1 VSGTYG
7 LAGAADTTIVLL
19 RGRNESGGLIK
30 ITGRDVPEGEYAV
43 KFANGSTWQFDG
55 YDLDDAARTART
67 RAATA
72 GLGDRFAEILAYV
85 AEQTD
90 LVTPA
95 AVSAAFAI
103 DNDDA
108 GKYQR

>member
-1 VSGTYG
+1 MSGTYG

-67 RAATA
+67 RANAIQIRNRLRVSELQPMKCGRLT
-72 GLGDRFAEILAYV
+72 RFRLC
-85 AEQTD
+85 
-90 LVTPA
+90 PC
-95 AVSAAFAI
+95 F
-103 DNDDA
+103 
-108 GKYQR
+108 